1 MNLIK
6 FVVLQLLSLLGVIV
20 LLKLSPVALFSPWAI
35 AGIQGLLASCLSVV
49 LRQPYWWIPINLLFF
64 PCALV
69 MLSVDLDPGVY
80 LVTLVLFTLIFWGT
94 VKGDV
99 PLFLSSTKVA
109 NIVAESLALE
119 QVTQFAD
126 LGAGIG
132 TIAVPVARQFPW
144 VSVAAWER
152 APLPWLCT
160 YCRSLGL
167 KNVQLNRR
175 SFWECDL
182 AQYQTIFAFL
192 SPVAMPQLALKVQ
205 QEMLPGSLL
214 ISSSFPIVNWEA
226 EKIVQVDDR
235 RQTLLYFYRV
245 PKI

>member
-6 FVVLQLLSLLGVIV
+6 FVVLQLLSLLLITV
-20 LLKLSPVALFSPWAI
+20 LLKFFSISLLSLWSMVSL
-35 AGIQGLLASCLSVV
+35 QGLLASVLGLV

-64 PCALV
+64 PCV
-69 MLSVDLDPGVY
+69 MGMLTLDLAPEVY
-80 LVTLVLFTLIFWGT
+80 LLTLIILLLIFWGT

-99 PLFLSSTKVA
+99 PLFLSSTQVA
-109 NIVAESLALE
+109 KIVADSLAVE
-119 QVTQFAD
+119 HVTRFAD

-132 TIAVPVARQFPW
+132 TIAVPIARQLPQ
-144 VSVAAWER
+144 VRVDAWER
-152 APLPWLCT
+152 APLPWLLS
-160 YCRSLGL
+160 YCRSLRV
-167 KNVQLNRR
+167 KNLQVYRR

-182 AQYQTIFAFL
+182 KQYQTIFAFL
-192 SPVAMPQLALKVQ
+192 SPVAMPQLALKVR

-214 ISSSFPIVNWEA
+214 ISSSFPIANWDA
-226 EKIVQVDDR
+226 EQIIQVDDR